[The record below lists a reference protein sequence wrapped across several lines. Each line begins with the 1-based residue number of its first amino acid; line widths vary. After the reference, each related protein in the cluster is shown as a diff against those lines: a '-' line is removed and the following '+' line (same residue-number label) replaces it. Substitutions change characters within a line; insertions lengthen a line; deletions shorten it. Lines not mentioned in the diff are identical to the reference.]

1 MSKDLGGAGI
11 KLEDMR
17 SLKRQ
22 SFGCCLMIEESW
34 RIACYLISED
44 LG

>member
-17 SLKRQ
+17 SLKKTELWLLFDDR
-22 SFGCCLMIEESW
+22 GILEDCLLS
-34 RIACYLISED
+34 D
-44 LG
+44 